1 MATRRP
7 RESKQAL
14 VIALVFAVLTVIG
27 LGVTAYMQAG
37 AKDAALKDATE
48 EKRKA
53 AEMTEDRDWY
63 KFQALLFRSYMGQN
77 EGIEPADLT
86 SLRGRFDTGSLGSK
100 SKDKEYV
107 SKVIK
112 ETLDPKLQWDAAQN
126 RPRESY
132 ESLLQREKVRSDSA
146 EKLSADAQSAREAAE
161 KSSKKATDDLKAE
174 RGAFDAKLA
183 ELNKKTEVDMSRYLD
198 TIKELRAEI
207 TRMGENND
215 QIRKTA
221 SDDKKRAEDA
231 VARMNGKNKELLSQL
246 DVKKNAIEELKNKG
260 VDLAPKGWQT
270 DWRIVSIDRT
280 GQQPYINLGSADR
293 IQPQLTF
300 SVHAQGPDG
309 RPVAESKGSLE
320 VVTVLG
326 EHLSQTRLLTVK
338 DRNREPI
345 LKGDL
350 LYNPN
355 WSPTLRKHV
364 ALVGT
369 IDLAGDGRDAT
380 FEFIRNLERYN
391 VTVDAFVDPRDNTI
405 KGKGITVQ
413 TDYIIQ
419 GTPGSEG
426 QNASERVQ
434 EGLKKREEES
444 GKLLKLA
451 RENGVQP
458 VSLTKYLEMIG
469 YRVPRVARELGAP
482 ADQAGAAAPSAIP
495 PEASPDAKKDDKAPA
510 DEKMDNDKPK
520 DDKPKDDKPK

>member
-27 LGVTAYMQAG
+27 LGVTAYMQAQ
-37 AKDAALKDATE
+37 AKDVALKEATE

-63 KFQALLFRSYMGQN
+63 KFQSLLFRTYMGQT

-100 SKDKEYV
+100 SKDKEHV
-107 SKVIK
+107 TKVIK
-112 ETLDPKLQWDAAQN
+112 DNLDTKLQWDATQN

-132 ESLLQREKVRSDSA
+132 ESLLQKEKVRSDGA
-146 EKLSADAQSAREAAE
+146 EKLSADAQAAREAAE
-161 KSSKKATDDLKAE
+161 KAAKKATDDLKAE
-174 RGAFDAKLA
+174 RAAFDTKLA

-215 QIRKTA
+215 QIRKVA
-221 SDDKKRAEDA
+221 ADEKKKSEDSG
-231 VARMNGKNKELLSQL
+231 ARQNAKVKDLLAQL

-270 DWRIVSIDRT
+270 DWKIVSIDRT

-293 IQPQLTF
+293 VQPQLTF
-300 SVHAQGPDG
+300 SIHAQGPDG

-326 EHLSQTRLLTVK
+326 EHISQARLLTVK

-355 WSPTLRKHV
+355 WTPTLRKHV
-364 ALVGT
+364 ALIGT

-380 FEFIRNLERYN
+380 FEFIRNLERFN
-391 VTVDAFVDPRDNTI
+391 VTVDAFVDPRDNSI

-413 TDYIIQ
+413 TDYLIQ
-419 GTPGSEG
+419 GAPIKEG
-426 QNASERVQ
+426 NNLSERTQ
-434 EGLKKREEES
+434 ESLKKREEEY
-444 GKLLKLA
+444 GKLLKQA
-451 RENGVQP
+451 RENGVQL
-458 VSLTKYLEMIG
+458 VSLGKYLEMIG
-469 YRVPRVARELGAP
+469 YRTPRTARELGAP
-482 ADQAGAAAPSAIP
+482 ADQNPGSVLAPSAAP
-495 PEASPDAKKDDKAPA
+495 AEPAAGDAKKD
-510 DEKMDNDKPK
+510 EKMPAEDKGG
-520 DDKPKDDKPK
+520 DDKPK